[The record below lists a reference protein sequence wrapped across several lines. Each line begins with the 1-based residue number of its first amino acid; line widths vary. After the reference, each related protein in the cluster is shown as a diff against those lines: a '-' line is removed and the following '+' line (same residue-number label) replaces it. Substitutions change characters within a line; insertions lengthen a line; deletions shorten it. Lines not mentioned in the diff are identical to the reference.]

1 MKGIIL
7 DSVSR
12 TLKVRRIRE
21 GRMTHEG
28 RVVWYG
34 GSANIAGEGHVW
46 TKQRFFGLLPDAHLI
61 ILREGDPQPLG
72 LDGKFAEYDSAM
84 LGRLLKSNIAYR
96 FMQPGFD
103 WKIVLLIL
111 AIVVIIAQAAGIAS
125 LAGVP
130 SGG

>member
-12 TLKVRRIRE
+12 KLKVRRIRE

-28 RVVWYG
+28 RMLWFRG
-34 GSANIAGEGHVW
+34 MASIAGEGHVW
-46 TKQRFFGLLPDAHLI
+46 TRRMLFGLLPDAHYI

-103 WKIVLLIL
+103 WKIILLIL

-125 LAGVP
+125 LAG
-130 SGG
+130 G